1 MELGPREVKQGQLVL
16 VRRDTGDKS
25 TVKRDGA
32 CQTII
37 DMLEKIQS
45 SMFDKYVKESCIMHS
60 KMFKSTQIVA
70 LVG

>member
-1 MELGPREVKQGQLVL
+1 MKQGQLVL

-45 SMFDKYVKESCIMHS
+45 SMFDKYVKELCVMHSKIRNS